1 MGWFSD
7 LFKKLGG
14 ILGNIFHF
22 ISSLLSDV
30 LRVIYNTIR
39 LIIEFIGEHFVEIVI
54 VAIIAIAIITM
65 PQVIGLIAHITAAD
79 SIIFATYIDVLT
91 FAIHIQV
98 SFAAFLTAIH
108 FTTLLAIHNIAYIL
122 SAEYR
127 VMMNKMFRQLRFL
140 STNLSLGT
148 DTIMLLLE
156 NTRSV
161 AASASAIMGR
171 NYDLFQI
178 SWLKQFHGIF
188 KKMSGRLDLYRHNP
202 GSLITDL
209 DEWIA
214 KPTLDVAAHTQLFI
228 FKTISQLTK
237 GIEETVGLV
246 SDLFNDVEKLVKDL
260 PEFIRVEIKPGFDKL
275 NKQFEDFLYE
285 SYDPAIK
292 TLTGVTKALDSHRKK
307 AEKDIDGISERLK
320 YPGDLFI
327 TIDDLTDE
335 ERLEQETLIAEVV
348 SRRYDK
354 STDEFSDESKETH
367 EKLSKIRDALD
378 MELPPPP
385 WESGEAVFPL
395 KVAGVKAAFRKT
407 WFVGDY

>member
-1 MGWFSD
+1 MGWLSD
-7 LFKKLGG
+7 WIGKLGKFF
-14 ILGNIFHF
+14 GNIFNL
-22 ISSLLSDV
+22 ISDLIGDI
-30 LRVIYNTIR
+30 LRIVYDTIR
-39 LIIEFIGEHFVEIVI
+39 SIIDFIGEHLIEIVI
-54 VAIIAIAIITM
+54 VAVIAIAIITM
-65 PQVIGLIAHITAAD
+65 PQVIGLMAHITAAD
-79 SIIFATYIDVLT
+79 SIVFATYIDVLT
-91 FAIHIQV
+91 FAIHVQV

-108 FTTLLAIHNIAYIL
+108 FSTLLAIHNIAYIL

-127 VMMNKMFRQLRFL
+127 IMMNKIFHQLRTL
-140 STNLSLGT
+140 SANLGLGV

-188 KKMSGRLDLYRHNP
+188 KKMSGRLGQYRGNP

-209 DEWIA
+209 DDWIT
-214 KPTLDVAAHTQLFI
+214 KPVLDVAAHTQLFL

-246 SDLFNDVEKLVKDL
+246 SDLFGDVEKLVKDL
-260 PEFIRVEIKPGFDKL
+260 PDFIRVEIKPGFDKL

-285 SYDPAIK
+285 SYDPAVK
-292 TLTGVTKALDSHRKK
+292 TLTGVTNALDSHRKK
-307 AEKDIDGISERLK
+307 AEKDIDNISERLK
-320 YPGDLFI
+320 YPGNLFI

-335 ERLEQETLIAEVV
+335 ERLEQEALIAEVA
-348 SRRYDK
+348 SRTYDK
-354 STDEFSDESKETH
+354 STDEFFEESKSTH
-367 EKLSKIRDALD
+367 EKLSKIGDALD
-378 MELPPPP
+378 IELPSPP